1 MIILKNYSNQGNSM
15 TSKKNRSTNRTPRRI
30 NRNAGG
36 RKKGSTVDGYYIAN
50 GKITTLKKK
59 PVFGI

>member
-1 MIILKNYSNQGNSM
+1 M
-15 TSKKNRSTNRTPRRI
+15 TSKKNMKTNRTPRRI

-36 RKKGSTVDGYYIAN
+36 RKKGSVDGYYIAN